1 MRLFDHIDRW
11 NQWRKFH
18 DGSRWYKLSVL
29 LCLASPPPSF
39 YFTLSRAERKRL
51 EKSLER
57 LREASRKASVQM
69 DQAVKAMKD
78 FSVAVNSDVG
88 ASAEKSGLGTCTDA

>member
-39 YFTLSRAERKRL
+39 YATLTRAEK
-51 EKSLER
+51 ER
-57 LREASRKASVQM
+57 LNKSIARLVGTAQKMCVSVKEM
-69 DQAVKAMKD
+69 TKAMKD
-78 FSVAVNSDVG
+78 FSVAIGKGESNVN
-88 ASAEKSGLGTCTDA
+88 E